1 MKKFFFVF
9 FVFVCLSSFA
19 FASENNGANWYDNLF
34 FKSPEYNFQLIRT
47 MGYTCSGGADI
58 GECISTARRIKEGDG
73 NSWFD
78 EWMKTANGVYE
89 FGLSSEK
96 EGHTTSA
103 KEAFLR
109 ASNYYRTAGF
119 FLHSKKDRDKSMISW
134 RKSKESFLRALKY
147 LSDVTPIRVP
157 YEKTTLPGY
166 FVKGKTHHKK
176 PPLLIIHTGF
186 DGTGEELYFEVAH
199 FAAKRGYNCLIFEG
213 PGQGAVIRLQNIPFR
228 YDWEKVVTPVVDYAI
243 TRNDV
248 DSNKMALIGISMGG
262 YLAPRAVAFEHRIKA
277 CIADGGIFDFSEDRY
292 KSMPPELIELLKTD
306 KAKFNEYIG
315 EFMEKNITARW
326 FFNNGMMVFD
336 VDTPADVMLTI
347 RKYTLKDV
355 VQYIKADMLIIDSEA
370 DYSLKGQAK
379 KLYDN
384 LKSPKDFYF
393 FTKDQSAQAHC
404 QMGAITISNEV
415 IFNWL
420 DKIMK

>member
-1 MKKFFFVF
+1 
-9 FVFVCLSSFA
+9 
-19 FASENNGANWYDNLF
+19 
-34 FKSPEYNFQLIRT
+34 

-58 GECISTARRIKEGDG
+58 GECISTARRIKDGDG

-147 LSDVTPIRVP
+147 ISDVIPIRIP

-176 PPLLIIHTGF
+176 PLLLIIHTGF

-315 EFMEKNITARW
+315 EVMEKNITARW

-347 RKYTLKDV
+347 QKYTLKDV
-355 VQYIKADMLIIDSEA
+355 GQYIKADMLIIDSEG

-384 LKSPKDFYF
+384 LKSPKDFYL

>member
-1 MKKFFFVF
+1 
-9 FVFVCLSSFA
+9 
-19 FASENNGANWYDNLF
+19 
-34 FKSPEYNFQLIRT
+34 
-47 MGYTCSGGADI
+47 
-58 GECISTARRIKEGDG
+58 
-73 NSWFD
+73 
-78 EWMKTANGVYE
+78 
-89 FGLSSEK
+89 
-96 EGHTTSA
+96 
-103 KEAFLR
+103 
-109 ASNYYRTAGF
+109 
-119 FLHSKKDRDKSMISW
+119 MISW
-134 RKSKESFLRALKY
+134 RKSKESFLRALRY
-147 LSDVTPIRVP
+147 MPNITPITIP

-166 FVKGKTHHKK
+166 FVKGKTHLKR

-186 DGTGEELYFEVAH
+186 DGTGEELYFEIAH

-248 DSNKMALIGISMGG
+248 DSNKIALIGISMGG

-292 KSMPPELIELLKTD
+292 KSMPKELIELLKTD

-315 EFMEKNITARW
+315 EVMEKDVTARW

-355 VQYIKADMLIIDSEA
+355 VQYIKADMLIINSES
-370 DYSLKGQAK
+370 DYTLKGQAK

-384 LKSPKDFYF
+384 LKSPKDFYL

-404 QMGAITISNEV
+404 QMGAIAISNEV

-420 DKIMK
+420 NKIMK

>member
-9 FVFVCLSSFA
+9 FVFACLSSFA
-19 FASENNGANWYDNLF
+19 FASENNPTDWYDNLF
-34 FKSPEYNFQLIRT
+34 FKSPEYNFQSIRT
-47 MGYTCSGGADI
+47 MGYTYSGGADI
-58 GECISTARRIKEGDG
+58 GECISTVRRIEDGDD

-78 EWMKTANGVYE
+78 EWMKTANGVYK
-89 FGLSSEK
+89 FALSSEK
-96 EGHTTSA
+96 EGHLTSA

-119 FLHSKKDRDKSMISW
+119 FLHSKKDRNKSMISW
-134 RKSKESFLRALKY
+134 RKSKESFLRALRY
-147 LSDVTPIRVP
+147 MPNITPITIP

-166 FVKGKTHHKK
+166 FVKGEPHLKK

-186 DGTGEELYFEVAH
+186 DGTGEELYFEIAYS
-199 FAAKRGYNCLIFEG
+199 ATKRGYNCLIFEG

-277 CIADGGIFDFSEDRY
+277 CIANGGIFDFSEDRY
-292 KSMPPELIELLKTD
+292 KSMPKELIELLKTD

-315 EFMEKNITARW
+315 EVMEKDITARW

-336 VDTPADVMLTI
+336 VHTPADVMLTI

-355 VQYIKADMLIIDSEA
+355 VQYIKADMLIIDSES
-370 DYSLKGQAK
+370 DSTLKGQAE

-384 LKSPKDFYF
+384 LKSPKDFYLF
-393 FTKDQSAQAHC
+393 MKDQSAQAHC